1 MFWEVNPSLLG
12 VVRSP
17 AAINPC
23 AGRSRPGA
31 GVGLERGGGRS
42 RGIWVPRVEGKD
54 VWNLHCVTGGQWC
67 RDLRLHVKPADRHG
81 GHARGAPRASHVPS
95 PVPHGP

>member
-1 MFWEVNPSLLG
+1 MPPEPAGEPGHRGRRDARGVRRSLRRLL
-12 VVRSP
+12 VV
-17 AAINPC
+17 
-23 AGRSRPGA
+23 
-31 GVGLERGGGRS
+31 LERGGGRS
-42 RGIWVPRVEGKD
+42 RGIWVPRGEGKD

-81 GHARGAPRASHVPS
+81 EHARGAPRASHVPS